1 MGGGPTRILK
11 LRGVRVFNVGKLP
24 RTGGE
29 GWHLSEGVA
38 GRVLKPKQ
46 GRGVGRGSGQE
57 SNPGW
62 GIRAQVGRGRS
73 VRKGGPVQ
81 HAG

>member
-1 MGGGPTRILK
+1 MWENCPEQEERDGISVKGR
-11 LRGVRVFNVGKLP
+11 
-24 RTGGE
+24 
-29 GWHLSEGVA
+29 HLSEGVA